1 MVVSQELGAIL
12 GKPNGLTAEGSGSP
26 AEVAAAALAADVA
39 PAGRLYGQAFF
50 PELSLLTKVSPTARV
65 REAHMLTTVLPQQ
78 RHCEGAHCQVWT
90 AKWESL

>member
-65 REAHMLTTVLPQQ
+65 RGAHVLTTVLPQQ
-78 RHCEGAHCQVWT
+78 RHCEGAHWPG
-90 AKWESL
+90 LDG